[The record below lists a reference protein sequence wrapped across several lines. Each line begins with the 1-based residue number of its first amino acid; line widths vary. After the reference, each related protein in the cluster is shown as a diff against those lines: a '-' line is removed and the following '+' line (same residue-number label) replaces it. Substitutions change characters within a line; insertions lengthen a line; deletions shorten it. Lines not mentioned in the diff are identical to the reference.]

1 MGNSG
6 TGSQP
11 NQQDLTRFWQALMT
25 AFYRRSTIMAAK
37 WQQGGADS
45 AAVADLLKK
54 PLASRDTCG
63 GRATASGLRVRT
75 SRQVLGIMAGFDDSR
90 LKEFMA
96 FAVHRYGANAGLE
109 EMQCRR

>member
-45 AAVADLLKK
+45 AAVADLLENH
-54 PLASRDTCG
+54 SQV
-63 GRATASGLRVRT
+63 ATPAAEGPQPAACEFEQVAKFWELWRVST
-75 SRQVLGIMAGFDDSR
+75 IVG
-90 LKEFMA
+90 
-96 FAVHRYGANAGLE
+96 
-109 EMQCRR
+109 

>member
-37 WQQGGADS
+37 WQQGGADT

-54 PLASRDTCG
+54 P
-63 GRATASGLRVRT
+63 
-75 SRQVLGIMAGFDDSR
+75 
-90 LKEFMA
+90 
-96 FAVHRYGANAGLE
+96 
-109 EMQCRR
+109 